1 MQNDLQNYKRL
12 IDDKN
17 QQICSLNSTNKQLLE
32 KVEDMLSQTRNDIQN
47 FSHKY
52 NLPQLE
58 KMTEDLR
65 KSHEKIAELE
75 VSRTFFYQF

>member
-1 MQNDLQNYKRL
+1 MQNDLQNYKR
-12 IDDKN
+12 IIEDKN
-17 QQICSLNSTNKQLLE
+17 QQILSLNSTNKELLE
-32 KVEDMLSQTRNDIQN
+32 KLEDMLSQTRNDIQN

-65 KSHEKIAELE
+65 TYQEKIAELE
-75 VSRTFFYQF
+75 VT

>member
-12 IDDKN
+12 IEDKN
-17 QQICSLNSTNKQLLE
+17 QQILTLNSTNKELLE
-32 KVEDMLSQTRNDIQN
+32 KLEDMLSQTRNDIQN

-52 NLPQLE
+52 NLPQLQ

-65 KSHEKIAELE
+65 QSQDRIAELE
-75 VSRTFFYQF
+75 AS